1 MEEKN
6 ELNDIILNKGG
17 SNTGS
22 KKLLLAI
29 ATFTLILIIVLVIM
43 NSLKND
49 EVQKSPQAI
58 LPPEPTAPT
67 EIINDPLFEPVEVI
81 QEGNETAKAAAPQ
94 GATDLNQVAQKIKN
108 ESIQNTP
115 AVQNKVIESV
125 PENVPAAKVA
135 VQPAP
140 VATKVA
146 LAPKPTPAAVTPA
159 AVTPAVAAPAVT
171 KVPVVEKIHKEQGTA
186 VIKQEKKTPKK
197 VVQETATPTPV
208 KTAPKEVASPAVTT
222 KAPEIKTTPDTKPTP
237 VAAAATPQTT
247 WYIQVGSFTNEP
259 NKALFDRLNASGMKY
274 STQKSGTVT
283 KIMVGPFQGDKS
295 VQDALGTVRQNVE
308 AKAFKI
314 KG

>member
-6 ELNDIILNKGG
+6 ELNDIILNKSG
-17 SNTGS
+17 SNSGS

-94 GATDLNQVAQKIKN
+94 GATDLNQIAQKIKN
-108 ESIQNTP
+108 ESMQNTP
-115 AVQNKVIESV
+115 VVQNKVIESV
-125 PENVPAAKVA
+125 PAS
-135 VQPAP
+135 AP
-140 VATKVA
+140 VAKATAQSAPVKKSTPVATRPAPKVNVGKVA
-146 LAPKPTPAAVTPA
+146 AKTQPIENTQKS
-159 AVTPAVAAPAVT
+159 
-171 KVPVVEKIHKEQGTA
+171 HGTA
-186 VIKQEKKTPKK
+186 VIKQEKNTPAKIVEPKK
-197 VVQETATPTPV
+197 PVQEATAPTPAKVATEAKITEV
-208 KTAPKEVASPAVTT
+208 KSAPVTS
-222 KAPEIKTTPDTKPTP
+222 
-237 VAAAATPQTT
+237 AAAPVTY
-247 WYIQVGSFTNEP
+247 YIQVGSFTNEP

-274 STQKSGTVT
+274 TTQKSGSVT
-283 KIMVGPFQGDKS
+283 KVLVGPFQGEKS
-295 VQDALGTVRQNVE
+295 VQDAMGSIRQNVE

>member
-6 ELNDIILNKGG
+6 ELNDIILNKNG
-17 SNTGS
+17 SNSGS

-81 QEGNETAKAAAPQ
+81 QEGNETANGVAPQ
-94 GATDLNQVAQKIKN
+94 GTSDLNQVAQKIKN
-108 ESIQNTP
+108 ESMQNTP
-115 AVQNKVIESV
+115 IVQNKVIESAPVTV
-125 PENVPAAKVA
+125 PVTKTL

-140 VATKVA
+140 VQKA
-146 LAPKPTPAAVTPA
+146 
-159 AVTPAVAAPAVT
+159 
-171 KVPVVEKIHKEQGTA
+171 VPVVRTPEPKVTAAKITPKPHGTA
-186 VIKQEKKTPKK
+186 VIKE
-197 VVQETATPTPV
+197 
-208 KTAPKEVASPAVTT
+208 KTAPVKVTEP
-222 KAPEIKTTPDTKPTP
+222 KKTVQESTAPTP
-237 VAAAATPQTT
+237 AKGASETKVAEVKSVTVTNKAAPVTY
-247 WYIQVGSFTNEP
+247 YIQVGSFTNEP

-274 STQKSGTVT
+274 STQKSGSVT
-283 KIMVGPFQGDKS
+283 KVLVGPFQGEKS
-295 VQDALGTVRQNVE
+295 VQDAMGTVRQNVE

>member
-6 ELNDIILNKGG
+6 ELNDIILNKSG
-17 SNTGS
+17 SNSGS

-49 EVQKSPQAI
+49 EVQKAPQAI

-81 QEGNETAKAAAPQ
+81 QEGNESAKGTTTQ

-108 ESIQNTP
+108 ESMQNAP
-115 AVQNKVIESV
+115 
-125 PENVPAAKVA
+125 VA
-135 VQPAP
+135 QSPAP
-140 VATKVA
+140 VAAVVSVP
-146 LAPKPTPAAVTPA
+146 APKTAVQAAPVAVVPATQTPKIVAVTPTIKTQPA
-159 AVTPAVAAPAVT
+159 VKVQKTQVTP
-171 KVPVVEKIHKEQGTA
+171 
-186 VIKQEKKTPKK
+186 VIKQEQVTPVKAAQPKK
-197 VVQETATPTPV
+197 VVQAAAVASAPV
-208 KTAPKEVASPAVTT
+208 KTSPKEAAAPVSTPQAPVSKAEN
-222 KAPEIKTTPDTKPTP
+222 KAP
-237 VAAAATPQTT
+237 VAQSSGVQATY
-247 WYIQVGSFTNEP
+247 YIQVGSFTNEP

-274 STQKSGTVT
+274 STQKSGAVT
-283 KIMVGPFQGDKS
+283 KIMVGPFQGEKS
-295 VQDALGTVRQNVE
+295 VQDAMGTVRQNIE

>member
-6 ELNDIILNKGG
+6 ELNDIILNKSG

-67 EIINDPLFEPVEVI
+67 EIINDPLFEPVEII
-81 QEGNETAKAAAPQ
+81 QEGNETARGVAPQ
-94 GATDLNQVAQKIKN
+94 SATDLNQVAQKIKN
-108 ESIQNTP
+108 ESMQNTP
-115 AVQNKVIESV
+115 VVENKIIESV
-125 PENVPAAKVA
+125 PVNVPSPVKKAASI
-135 VQPAP
+135 
-140 VATKVA
+140 
-146 LAPKPTPAAVTPA
+146 
-159 AVTPAVAAPAVT
+159 VAAPVV
-171 KVPVVEKIHKEQGTA
+171 KVAPQSQPTENIKKTYGTA
-186 VIKQEKKTPKK
+186 VIKQVKN
-197 VVQETATPTPV
+197 TPV
-208 KTAPKEVASPAVTT
+208 KAVETKKSIKEATT
-222 KAPEIKTTPDTKPTP
+222 TTPVKVVTEAKTAEVKPASIPSSTTP
-237 VAAAATPQTT
+237 ITY
-247 WYIQVGSFTNEP
+247 YIQVGSFTNEP

-274 STQKSGTVT
+274 TTQKSGSVT
-283 KIMVGPFQGDKS
+283 KVLVGPFQGEKS
-295 VQDALGTVRQNVE
+295 VQDAMGSVRQNVE

>member
-1 MEEKN
+1 MMEEKN
-6 ELNDIILNKGG
+6 ELNDIILNKSG

-94 GATDLNQVAQKIKN
+94 GASDLNQVAQKIKN
-108 ESIQNTP
+108 ESMQNTP

-125 PENVPAAKVA
+125 PTSVPTARVP

-140 VATKVA
+140 VPTKVVPVQKA
-146 LAPKPTPAAVTPA
+146 TPIVTTPAPKVNPTPVI
-159 AVTPAVAAPAVT
+159 T
-171 KVPVVEKIHKEQGTA
+171 KSQPTDNAQKAHGTA
-186 VIKQEKKTPKK
+186 VIKQEKVTPKK
-197 VVQETATPTPV
+197 VVQETAAAV
-208 KTAPKEVASPAVTT
+208 KASPKE
-222 KAPEIKTTPDTKPTP
+222 
-237 VAAAATPQTT
+237 AATVVVPQKTPEVKSTEVKPAPAATTAAPQTT

-274 STQKSGTVT
+274 STQKSGSVT
-283 KIMVGPFQGDKS
+283 KVIVGPFQGEKS
-295 VQDALGTVRQNVE
+295 VQDAMGTVRQNVE

>member
-6 ELNDIILNKGG
+6 ELNDIILNKSG

-49 EVQKSPQAI
+49 EVQNTPQAI

-81 QEGNETAKAAAPQ
+81 QEGNETANGAAPQ
-94 GATDLNQVAQKIKN
+94 GTTDLNQVAQKIKN
-108 ESIQNTP
+108 ESMQNTP
-115 AVQNKVIESV
+115 AVQNKVIEPV
-125 PENVPAAKVA
+125 AAIAPAAKVT
-135 VQPAP
+135 VQPAAITP
-140 VATKVA
+140 T
-146 LAPKPTPAAVTPA
+146 PTPAPKAK
-159 AVTPAVAAPAVT
+159 VA
-171 KVPVVEKIHKEQGTA
+171 PVVAKAQPVENTKKPHGTA
-186 VIKQEKKTPKK
+186 VIKQEKTTPAKTIEPKK
-197 VVQETATPTPV
+197 AVQEAVAPTPAKAV
-208 KTAPKEVASPAVTT
+208 TEAKTADV
-222 KAPEIKTTPDTKPTP
+222 KP
-237 VAAAATPQTT
+237 AATGAAPTIY
-247 WYIQVGSFTNEP
+247 YIQVGSFTNEP

-274 STQKSGTVT
+274 TTQKSGSVT
-283 KIMVGPFQGDKS
+283 KVLVGPFQGEKS
-295 VQDALGTVRQNVE
+295 VQDAMGSVRQNVE

>member
-6 ELNDIILNKGG
+6 ELNDIILNKSG

-49 EVQKSPQAI
+49 EVQKTPQAI

-81 QEGNETAKAAAPQ
+81 QEGNETAQ
-94 GATDLNQVAQKIKN
+94 GTSDLNQVAQKIKE
-108 ESIQNTP
+108 ESLQNTP
-115 AVQNKVIESV
+115 VVQNTVIE
-125 PENVPAAKVA
+125 PIAAPMAKTTI
-135 VQPAP
+135 QSAP
-140 VATKVA
+140 VAVKTTPV
-146 LAPKPTPAAVTPA
+146 PKPIVSKPIVKTQPTVTA
-159 AVTPAVAAPAVT
+159 
-171 KVPVVEKIHKEQGTA
+171 EKAHGTA
-186 VIKQEKKTPKK
+186 VIKQEKPATAKAVQPKK
-197 VVQETATPTPV
+197 TVQAAAVTPAPV
-208 KTAPKEVASPAVTT
+208 KTAPK
-222 KAPEIKTTPDTKPTP
+222 D
-237 VAAAATPQTT
+237 AAAPVVTAKTPEVKTETKTANAPATGAPTIY
-247 WYIQVGSFTNEP
+247 YIQVGSFTNEP

-274 STQKSGTVT
+274 TTQKAGSVT
-283 KIMVGPFQGDKS
+283 KIMVGPFQGEKA
-295 VQDALGTVRQNVE
+295 VQDAMGTVRQNVE

>member
-6 ELNDIILNKGG
+6 ELNDIILNKSS
-17 SNTGS
+17 SNTAS

-81 QEGNETAKAAAPQ
+81 QEGNETANAPAAQ
-94 GATDLNQVAQKIKN
+94 GTTDLNQVAQKIKN
-108 ESIQNTP
+108 ESMQSTP
-115 AVQNKVIESV
+115 VVQNKVIEPV
-125 PENVPAAKVA
+125 AATVPAVKTTIQPAPAPSKVA
-135 VQPAP
+135 PAQTPAP
-140 VATKVA
+140 VATTSVPVTKAKAAPIVDKTQPVKNAKKTQGTAIIKQDKTASAKVVE
-146 LAPKPTPAAVTPA
+146 PKKTVQEA
-159 AVTPAVAAPAVT
+159 AAPA
-171 KVPVVEKIHKEQGTA
+171 
-186 VIKQEKKTPKK
+186 
-197 VVQETATPTPV
+197 PV
-208 KTAPKEVASPAVTT
+208 KAIAEAKSPNVKSTDA
-222 KAPEIKTTPDTKPTP
+222 KPADVKP
-237 VAAAATPQTT
+237 AATASVTY
-247 WYIQVGSFTNEP
+247 YIQVGSFTSEP

-274 STQKSGTVT
+274 TTQKSGSVT
-283 KIMVGPFQGDKS
+283 KVLVGPFQGEKS
-295 VQDALGTVRQNVE
+295 VQDAMGNIRQNVE

>member
-6 ELNDIILNKGG
+6 ELNDIILNKSG

-49 EVQKSPQAI
+49 EVQKTPQAI

-81 QEGNETAKAAAPQ
+81 QEGNETGKATAPE

-108 ESIQNTP
+108 ESMNNTP
-115 AVQNKVIESV
+115 AVQNKVIKPV
-125 PENVPAAKVA
+125 AAPTA
-135 VQPAP
+135 TIQPAP
-140 VATKVA
+140 VATKAV
-146 LAPKPTPAAVTPA
+146 PKPAP
-159 AVTPAVAAPAVT
+159 VTPAVVTPKVDVTPVAVKT
-171 KVPVVEKIHKEQGTA
+171 KPVEKAQKTQGTA
-186 VIKQEKKTPKK
+186 VIKQEKIVPKK
-197 VVQETATPTPV
+197 AVQETVVTSPAKV
-208 KTAPKEVASPAVTT
+208 APKEVVT
-222 KAPEIKTTPDTKPTP
+222 
-237 VAAAATPQTT
+237 AAAAAPTKSPEVKSADVKPASTPSTAAT

-274 STQKSGTVT
+274 TTQKSGSVT
-283 KIMVGPFQGDKS
+283 KVIVGPFQGDKS
-295 VQDALGTVRQNVE
+295 VQDAMGTVRQNVE